1 MKAGYVM
8 KKAIAYLL
16 TILLCAAYG
25 VPAGAETLKLYR
37 VSDQNDGFKLF
48 QAAHPDIECVWSDQD
63 YSTLEGLVAALLTG
77 EFEADVY
84 DLNSLFFDCQQVMT
98 KGYCVDLSGSE
109 TIRNELSK
117 MHPSIVAQ
125 AEQEGKIFAVPSMVS
140 FNFWAI
146 NMEGWEAAGLSD
158 ADVPD
163 TFPAF
168 LDFLEAWTERIDE
181 NPEPQISINNRWVE
195 SLYTEYSYTRWLTEM
210 LIENYIMQLQYAG
223 EPLRFENDTLVSLLE
238 RVKEVGEAIYYS
250 EPVTKGS
257 MQLIDNVSSNRWPK
271 ISDSG
276 IISMRVNE
284 EQPRLIK
291 SYISMSA
298 VKAGTEKE
306 ALAIELLEHLV
317 TNIPDL
323 DRALLYREAEP
334 VLNPNYEREYAR
346 TVNYIENIEAELT
359 SPELDADEQKD
370 LEISLNNYKNMLES
384 IGQRKYDVSPE
395 QLHNYQGYVDE
406 LYFPAPG
413 IFFIATDV
421 GWTLKQKEDQ
431 FAAGLLSA
439 REFVRELDHLA
450 LMIEME
456 NAF

>member
-1 MKAGYVM
+1 
-8 KKAIAYLL
+8 
-16 TILLCAAYG
+16 
-25 VPAGAETLKLYR
+25 
-37 VSDQNDGFKLF
+37 
-48 QAAHPDIECVWSDQD
+48 
-63 YSTLEGLVAALLTG
+63 
-77 EFEADVY
+77 
-84 DLNSLFFDCQQVMT
+84 
-98 KGYCVDLSGSE
+98 
-109 TIRNELSK
+109 
-117 MHPSIVAQ
+117 
-125 AEQEGKIFAVPSMVS
+125 MVS

-323 DRALLYREAEP
+323 NRALLYCEAEP
-334 VLNPNYEREYAR
+334 VLNPNYETEYAR

-359 SPELDADEQKD
+359 SPELDAT
-370 LEISLNNYKNMLES
+370 S
-384 IGQRKYDVSPE
+384 RKTWKSV
-395 QLHNYQGYVDE
+395 
-406 LYFPAPG
+406 
-413 IFFIATDV
+413 
-421 GWTLKQKEDQ
+421 
-431 FAAGLLSA
+431 
-439 REFVRELDHLA
+439 
-450 LMIEME
+450 
-456 NAF
+456 

>member
-1 MKAGYVM
+1 M
-8 KKAIAYLL
+8 
-16 TILLCAAYG
+16 
-25 VPAGAETLKLYR
+25 
-37 VSDQNDGFKLF
+37 DWD
-48 QAAHPDIECVWSDQD
+48 
-63 YSTLEGLVAALLTG
+63 
-77 EFEADVY
+77 
-84 DLNSLFFDCQQVMT
+84 
-98 KGYCVDLSGSE
+98 
-109 TIRNELSK
+109 
-117 MHPSIVAQ
+117 
-125 AEQEGKIFAVPSMVS
+125 AV
-140 FNFWAI
+140 
-146 NMEGWEAAGLSD
+146 
-158 ADVPD
+158 
-163 TFPAF
+163 
-168 LDFLEAWTERIDE
+168 DE

-323 DRALLYREAEP
+323 NRALLYCEAEP
-334 VLNPNYEREYAR
+334 C
-346 TVNYIENIEAELT
+346 
-359 SPELDADEQKD
+359 
-370 LEISLNNYKNMLES
+370 
-384 IGQRKYDVSPE
+384 
-395 QLHNYQGYVDE
+395 
-406 LYFPAPG
+406 
-413 IFFIATDV
+413 
-421 GWTLKQKEDQ
+421 
-431 FAAGLLSA
+431 
-439 REFVRELDHLA
+439 
-450 LMIEME
+450 
-456 NAF
+456 